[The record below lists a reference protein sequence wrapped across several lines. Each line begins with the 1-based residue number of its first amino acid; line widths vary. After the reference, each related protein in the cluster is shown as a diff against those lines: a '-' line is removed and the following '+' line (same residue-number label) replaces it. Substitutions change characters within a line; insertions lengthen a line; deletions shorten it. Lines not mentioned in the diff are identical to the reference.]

1 MLQVQAWAYFDPEHV
16 LAQARA
22 TRNVLTPMPYK
33 IVAGILAAA
42 LLLAYMAPVVWRL
55 QDYALWVVALIGV
68 GMMLVD
74 LWQSL
79 RKDD

>member
-1 MLQVQAWAYFDPEHV
+1 
-16 LAQARA
+16 
-22 TRNVLTPMPYK
+22 MPYK
-33 IVAGILAAA
+33 IVAGIVAAA

-55 QDYALWVVALIGV
+55 QDYALWVVALIGL

-79 RKDD
+79 QKDD